1 MHCASMCTA
10 SSKYIVVNGGGA
22 WTCPRY
28 RECSAY
34 CESVAHLQ
42 CCRGERER
50 ERKRG
55 RESGRSPTYI
65 GAQLALN
72 MRRSRKRARAR
83 VIRAEFSR
91 GRTRNLRLI
100 YQTAFLSPPPA
111 PLSLAARARA
121 GMHFARALGMQR
133 RTFDASQLF
142 QRKLRSLG
150 HFSLSAL
157 PLLFVELKK
166 FHVSVCVY

>member
-1 MHCASMCTA
+1 MNLSP
-10 SSKYIVVNGGGA
+10 I
-22 WTCPRY
+22 PRMQRLL
-28 RECSAY
+28 RERRAFTM
-34 CESVAHLQ
+34 LPG
-42 CCRGERER
+42 RKRERER
-50 ERKRG
+50 EGERAGDR
-55 RESGRSPTYI
+55 RRISARS
-65 GAQLALN
+65 
-72 MRRSRKRARAR
+72 SRLICGGVASARAR

-100 YQTAFLSPPPA
+100 YQTAFLSPPPG